1 MDELE
6 RVLIDERRKEV
17 EDRRKSLLNC
27 QVSSISEGF
36 VFLEC
41 DRAPSFEE
49 GDEIGYSDSSGP
61 IPLGM
66 VVSKVEKSLTISSE
80 NTVGLAQ
87 GDELELLELEP
98 LISYDLQLGLI
109 DRIKKGEIS
118 PDREPVL
125 SFVRDKHDIAR
136 ITKRTHLT
144 NRRSVDGEFDL
155 DDSQVEAV
163 EFSLSLNDGEFLLIV
178 GPPGTGKTEVIKK
191 IASELIKRHE
201 TVLISS
207 HTNYSVNQAIDGL
220 PPESALRVCSA
231 RSLGKIQPRLEKYLL
246 SYRARQEA
254 GRLYEELRVRI
265 SDLQQERRK
274 LTDNQRLARSEAHH
288 RQMDDLR
295 ALELEINR
303 LKTERDG
310 LLKKQQEALVREIPI
325 IGATLIKSQLNPL
338 RNVSFNTVIVDEAS
352 QATVTLALLAMLHG
366 KKWIVVGDHRQL
378 LPIFRSLPKPQSE
391 KETVAQ
397 EELKNRFGAFTN
409 LYYKYGNERGQ
420 WLQWHHRSN
429 DKIIEFAK
437 KYVYEKEI
445 KTVDSC
451 HNIKLKAKG
460 WDVLSKGE
468 LLDPDKPVIFIHREG
483 HDMRDGESRYNIEE
497 VETCVELVNMLIKC
511 GISQEEIGVITP
523 YGAQSKE
530 LRNSIHD
537 RYRRVDVS
545 TVDAFQGNEK
555 DAIIFSLTATSDLKF
570 ASNINRLNVALTRP
584 RCKLVVVANGK
595 SIDSEDKNLLIH
607 HFLEYANDEK
617 AVFYWDKEMWRANI
631 PKEQVPICI
640 KNGWSICKELDKST
654 TLIERSIAHFQTKAT
669 SDSQGHIPKKETD
682 EYRPDISTNIV
693 NLREQGK
700 VNGYLKTHPNATDIE
715 IAIATDMPVRVVTA
729 ILASI
734 AQK

>member
-1 MDELE
+1 ME
-6 RVLIDERRKEV
+6 
-17 EDRRKSLLNC
+17 
-27 QVSSISEGF
+27 
-36 VFLEC
+36 
-41 DRAPSFEE
+41 
-49 GDEIGYSDSSGP
+49 
-61 IPLGM
+61 
-66 VVSKVEKSLTISSE
+66 
-80 NTVGLAQ
+80 
-87 GDELELLELEP
+87 
-98 LISYDLQLGLI
+98 
-109 DRIKKGEIS
+109 
-118 PDREPVL
+118 
-125 SFVRDKHDIAR
+125 
-136 ITKRTHLT
+136 
-144 NRRSVDGEFDL
+144 
-155 DDSQVEAV
+155 
-163 EFSLSLNDGEFLLIV
+163 
-178 GPPGTGKTEVIKK
+178 
-191 IASELIKRHE
+191 
-201 TVLISS
+201 
-207 HTNYSVNQAIDGL
+207 
-220 PPESALRVCSA
+220 
-231 RSLGKIQPRLEKYLL
+231 
-246 SYRARQEA
+246 
-254 GRLYEELRVRI
+254 
-265 SDLQQERRK
+265 
-274 LTDNQRLARSEAHH
+274 
-288 RQMDDLR
+288 DLR
-295 ALELEINR
+295 ALEREINR

-366 KKWIVVGDHRQL
+366 KKWIIVGDHRQL

-409 LYYKYGNERGQ
+409 LYYKYGNERCQ

-451 HNIKLKAKG
+451 RNIKLKAKG

-497 VETCVELVNMLIKC
+497 VETCIELVNMMIKC

-530 LRNSIHD
+530 LRDSIHE

-595 SIDSEDKNLLIH
+595 SIDSENKNLLIH

-654 TLIERSIAHFQTKAT
+654 TLIERSIAHFKTKVT
-669 SDSQGHIPKKETD
+669 SDSQGYIPTKETG

-693 NLREQGK
+693 NLGEQGK
-700 VNGYLKTHPNATDIE
+700 VNGYLKIHPNATTIE
-715 IAIATDMPVRVVTA
+715 IAMATDIPVRVVTA
-729 ILASI
+729 ILALI
-734 AQK
+734 AKE